1 MKWIKD
7 LFYCLSI
14 SMLLFLMTQ
23 IVIGCTATPKVV
35 NRQTYISEKQSHW
48 DSIFNA
54 RLSATFELYQRTQSE
69 MKENSKSETN
79 HIRDST
85 STMIDKDGNILR
97 QSKYHYESHNYTEVF
112 VQKLRDSISYYKS
125 YMDSINKYRLKI
137 DSLDKAKQDSVPYP
151 VYIEKPMNKT
161 DAALLR
167 LGKVTAVFVLLFI
180 VGMIFLEIYKNRK
193 RYYISSSYC
202 S

>member
-1 MKWIKD
+1 MKWVKD

-35 NRQTYISEKQSHW
+35 TRQTYISDKQSHW

-54 RLSATFELYQRTQSE
+54 RLLATFELYQRNQSE
-69 MKENSKSETN
+69 LKENSKSETN

-85 STMIDKDGNILR
+85 STMVDKDGNILR

-112 VQKLRDSISYYKS
+112 IQKLIDSISYYKS
-125 YMDSINKYRLKI
+125 YKDSLSKYRLKI

-151 VYIEKPMNKT
+151 VYIEKPMNKI
-161 DAALLR
+161 DAAFLR

-193 RYYISSSYC
+193 R
-202 S
+202 

>member
-1 MKWIKD
+1 MKWVKD

-35 NRQTYISEKQSHW
+35 TRQTYISDKQSHW

-69 MKENSKSETN
+69 LKENSKSETN

-85 STMIDKDGNILR
+85 STMVDKDGNILR
-97 QSKYHYESHNYTEVF
+97 QAKYHYESHNYTEVF

-125 YMDSINKYRLKI
+125 YRDSINKYRLKI
-137 DSLDKAKQDSVPYP
+137 DSLDKAKQDSIPYP
-151 VYIEKPMNKT
+151 VYIEKPKNKT
-161 DAALLR
+161 DAAFLR
-167 LGKVTAVFVLLFI
+167 LGKVTAVFVLLFMA
-180 VGMIFLEIYKNRK
+180 GMIFLAIYKNRK
-193 RYYISSSYC
+193 G
-202 S
+202 

>member
-1 MKWIKD
+1 MKRVKD

-35 NRQTYISEKQSHW
+35 TRQTYISDKQSHW

-54 RLSATFELYQRTQSE
+54 RLLTTLELYQSKQSE
-69 MKENSKSETN
+69 LKETSKSETN

-85 STMIDKDGNILR
+85 SVTVDTEGNIIR
-97 QSKYHYESHNYTEVF
+97 KDKYHYESHNYSESF
-112 VQKLRDSISYYKS
+112 VQKLRDSVSYYKS
-125 YMDSINKYRLKI
+125 YKDSLSKYRLKI
-137 DSLDKAKQDSVPYP
+137 DSLNKAKQDSVPYP

-167 LGKVTAVFVLLFI
+167 LGKVTAVFVPLFVI
-180 VGMIFLEIYKNRK
+180 GMISWQYIKRRKKYKFFD
-193 RYYISSSYC
+193 SS
-202 S
+202 

>member
-1 MKWIKD
+1 MKWVKD

-23 IVIGCTATPKVV
+23 IVIGCTTTPKVV
-35 NRQTYISEKQSHW
+35 TRQTYISDKQSPW

-54 RLSATFELYQRTQSE
+54 RLSATFELYQRFQNE
-69 MKENSKSETN
+69 QKETSKSVTN

-85 STMIDKDGNILR
+85 STMVDKDGNILR
-97 QSKYHYESHNYTEVF
+97 QAKYHYESHNYTEVF

-125 YMDSINKYRLKI
+125 YKDSLSKYRLKI

-151 VYIEKPMNKT
+151 VYIEKAMNKT
-161 DAALLR
+161 DAAFLR
-167 LGKVTAVFVLLFI
+167 LGKVTAVFVLLFV
-180 VGMIFLEIYKNRK
+180 VGMIFLAIYKSKK
-193 RYYISSSYC
+193 R
-202 S
+202 

>member
-1 MKWIKD
+1 MKWVKD

-35 NRQTYISEKQSHW
+35 TRQTYVSDKQSHW

-97 QSKYHYESHNYTEVF
+97 QDKYHYESHNYTEVF

-151 VYIEKPMNKT
+151 VYIEKPMNKK
-161 DAALLR
+161 DAAFLR

-193 RYYISSSYC
+193 R
-202 S
+202 

>member
-1 MKWIKD
+1 MKRIKD

-35 NRQTYISEKQSHW
+35 TRQTYISDKQSHW

-54 RLSATFELYQRTQSE
+54 RLSASFELFQRFQSE
-69 MKENSKSETN
+69 QKETSKSETN

-85 STMIDKDGNILR
+85 STMVDKDGNILR
-97 QSKYHYESHNYTEVF
+97 QYKYHYESHNYTEVF

-125 YMDSINKYRLKI
+125 YKDSLSKYRLKI
-137 DSLDKAKQDSVPYP
+137 DSLDKAIQDSVPYP

-161 DAALLR
+161 DAAFLR
-167 LGKVTAVFVLLFI
+167 LGKVTAVFVFLFI
-180 VGMIFLEIYKNRK
+180 VSMIFFAIYKNRK
-193 RYYISSSYC
+193 
-202 S
+202 

>member
-1 MKWIKD
+1 MKWVKD

-35 NRQTYISEKQSHW
+35 TRQTYISDKQSHW

-54 RLSATFELYQRTQSE
+54 RLSANIELYQRNQNE
-69 MKENSKSETN
+69 LKENSKSEIN

-85 STMIDKDGNILR
+85 STMVDKDGNILR

-125 YMDSINKYRLKI
+125 YKDSLSKYRLKI

-151 VYIEKPMNKT
+151 EYIEKPMNKI
-161 DAALLR
+161 DAAFYR
-167 LGKVTAVFVLLFI
+167 LGKVTSVFVLLFI

-193 RYYISSSYC
+193 R
-202 S
+202 

>member
-1 MKWIKD
+1 MKWVKD

-23 IVIGCTATPKVV
+23 IVIGCTSTPKMVT
-35 NRQTYISEKQSHW
+35 RQTYISDKQSHW

-69 MKENSKSETN
+69 LKENSKSEIN

-97 QSKYHYESHNYTEVF
+97 QAKYHYESHNYTEIF

-161 DAALLR
+161 DAAFLR
-167 LGKVTAVFVLLFI
+167 LGKVTAVFLLLFI

-193 RYYISSSYC
+193 R
-202 S
+202 

>member
-1 MKWIKD
+1 MKRVKD

-35 NRQTYISEKQSHW
+35 TRQTYISDKQSHW
-48 DSIFNA
+48 DSIFNT
-54 RLSATFELYQRTQSE
+54 RLLTTLELYQSKQSE
-69 MKENSKSETN
+69 LKETSKSETN

-85 STMIDKDGNILR
+85 SVTVDKEGNIIR
-97 QSKYHYESHNYTEVF
+97 KDKYHYESHNYSESF
-112 VQKLRDSISYYKS
+112 VQKLRDSVSYYKS
-125 YMDSINKYRLKI
+125 YKNSLSKYRLKI
-137 DSLDKAKQDSVPYP
+137 DSLNKAKQDSVPYP

-167 LGKVTAVFVLLFI
+167 LGKVTAVFVPLFMI
-180 VGMIFLEIYKNRK
+180 GMISWQYIKRRK
-193 RYYISSSYC
+193 KI
-202 S
+202 

>member
-1 MKWIKD
+1 MKWVKD

-23 IVIGCTATPKVV
+23 IVIGCTATSKVV
-35 NRQTYISEKQSHW
+35 TRQTYISDKQSHW

-69 MKENSKSETN
+69 LKENSKSETN

-85 STMIDKDGNILR
+85 SIMVDKDGNILR
-97 QSKYHYESHNYTEVF
+97 QAKYHYESHNYTEVF

-125 YMDSINKYRLKI
+125 YRDSINKYRLKI

-161 DAALLR
+161 DVVFLR
-167 LGKVTAVFVLLFI
+167 LGKVTAVFVLLFV
-180 VGMIFLEIYKNRK
+180 VGMIFLAIYKNRK
-193 RYYISSSYC
+193 G
-202 S
+202 

>member
-1 MKWIKD
+1 MRWVKD

-23 IVIGCTATPKVV
+23 IVIGCTATPKLV
-35 NRQTYISEKQSHW
+35 NRQTYISDKQSHW

-54 RLSATFELYQRTQSE
+54 RLSANIELYQRNQNE
-69 MKENSKSETN
+69 LKENSKSEIN

-85 STMIDKDGNILR
+85 STMVDKDGNILR

-125 YMDSINKYRLKI
+125 YKDSLSKYRLKI

-151 VYIEKPMNKT
+151 EYIEKPMNKT
-161 DAALLR
+161 DAAFLR

-193 RYYISSSYC
+193 R
-202 S
+202 

>member
-1 MKWIKD
+1 MKRVKD

-35 NRQTYISEKQSHW
+35 TRQTYISDKQSHW
-48 DSIFNA
+48 DSIFNT
-54 RLSATFELYQRTQSE
+54 RLLTTLELYQSKQSE
-69 MKENSKSETN
+69 LKETSKSETN

-85 STMIDKDGNILR
+85 SVTVDKEGNIIR
-97 QSKYHYESHNYTEVF
+97 KDKYHYESHNYTEVF
-112 VQKLRDSISYYKS
+112 VQKLRDSVSYYKS
-125 YMDSINKYRLKI
+125 YKDSLSKYRLKI
-137 DSLDKAKQDSVPYP
+137 DSLNKAKQDSVPYP

-167 LGKVTAVFVLLFI
+167 LGKVTAVFVLLFM
-180 VGMIFLEIYKNRK
+180 VGMIFLAIYKNRK
-193 RYYISSSYC
+193 R
-202 S
+202 

>member
-1 MKWIKD
+1 MKWVKD

-35 NRQTYISEKQSHW
+35 TRQTYISDKQSHW
-48 DSIFNA
+48 DSIFNS
-54 RLSATFELYQRTQSE
+54 RLSATIELYQRNQNE
-69 MKENSKSETN
+69 LKENSKSEIN

-85 STMIDKDGNILR
+85 STMVDKDGNILR
-97 QSKYHYESHNYTEVF
+97 QDKYHYESHNYTEVF
-112 VQKLRDSISYYKS
+112 IQKLRDSISFYKS
-125 YMDSINKYRLKI
+125 YKDSLSKYRLKI

-151 VYIEKPMNKT
+151 VYIEKPMNKI
-161 DAALLR
+161 DAAFHR

-180 VGMIFLEIYKNRK
+180 VGMILLAIYKNRK
-193 RYYISSSYC
+193 R
-202 S
+202 

>member
-35 NRQTYISEKQSHW
+35 TRQTYISDKQSHW

-69 MKENSKSETN
+69 LKENSKSETN
-79 HIRDST
+79 LIRDST
-85 STMIDKDGNILR
+85 STMIDKDGNIIR
-97 QSKYHYESHNYTEVF
+97 QAKYHYESHNYTEVF

-125 YMDSINKYRLKI
+125 YRDSINKYRLKI
-137 DSLDKAKQDSVPYP
+137 DSLDKAKQDSVLYP

-161 DAALLR
+161 DAAFLR

-193 RYYISSSYC
+193 R
-202 S
+202 